1 MYHAAARNLTI
12 SPRTGPI
19 AGGTLIRI
27 TGSDFSNDIETA
39 KCSFGEE
46 VVNAVYATQFEIRC
60 HTPPVVLPKS
70 VAVEIAVNGKDF
82 TSETV
87 QFHYEAHRHIAEIHP
102 NSGPATGQTII
113 SVIGG
118 PFKNYTEGLR
128 CRFADQIVSAVY
140 ISEKVVECVSPRL
153 RPRREV
159 QRIASNAS
167 DACISTENCTFSLK
181 LWNYCRPINGYQGF
195 DLDGSSLPHP
205 TLCEPRIS
213 APIPYNASRQLLKSI
228 LEELPGIGTIRV
240 TQFPKW

>member
-1 MYHAAARNLTI
+1 M
-12 SPRTGPI
+12 
-19 AGGTLIRI
+19 
-27 TGSDFSNDIETA
+27 
-39 KCSFGEE
+39 
-46 VVNAVYATQFEIRC
+46 NAVYATQFEIRC

-128 CRFADQIVSAVY
+128 CRFADQIVTAVY

-153 RPRREV
+153 RPRRGSTYCIKCKRCMYFDRKLYV
-159 QRIASNAS
+159 QFKIVELLPSNQWVSRIRS
-167 DACISTENCTFSLK
+167 
-181 LWNYCRPINGYQGF
+181 
-195 DLDGSSLPHP
+195 
-205 TLCEPRIS
+205 
-213 APIPYNASRQLLKSI
+213 
-228 LEELPGIGTIRV
+228 
-240 TQFPKW
+240 